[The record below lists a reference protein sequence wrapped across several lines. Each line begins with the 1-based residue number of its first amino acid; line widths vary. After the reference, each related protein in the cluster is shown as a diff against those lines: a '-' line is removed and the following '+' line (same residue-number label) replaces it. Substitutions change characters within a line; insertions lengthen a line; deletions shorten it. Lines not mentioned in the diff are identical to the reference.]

1 MQDFEKLG
9 AFYLGKTD
17 KGTLLYNSKDLVT
30 HAICVGMTGSG
41 KTGLCLSL
49 LEEAAIDGIPAIVID
64 PKGDLSNL
72 LLTFPKLQGSDFEP
86 WVTEEEAQKQGI
98 SKTQLSENT
107 AKTWSDGLEKWGQDG
122 ARIQRLMDSADF
134 NIYTPGSNAGLPISV
149 LRSFDAPSE
158 KTRDDRE
165 AFREIIA
172 STATALLALLQIDA
186 DPLQSREH
194 ILISKL
200 LENAW
205 SAGNSLD
212 LPALIGQIQSPPVTR
227 IGVMELDSF
236 YPAKERFGLAVL
248 LNNLLASPGFEA
260 WMEGEALD
268 IKNLLYTAKG
278 KPRVSIISIAHLND
292 AERMFFVTLL
302 LNQAVSWMRT
312 QPGTSSLRAILYMDE
327 IFGYFPPVANPPS
340 KRPLLTL
347 LKQARAFGVGVVLAT
362 QNPVDLD
369 YKGLS
374 NCGTW
379 FIGRLQ
385 TERDKAR
392 LVEGLVGAATASG
405 GKADPAALDK
415 LLSSLAKRVFLVNN
429 VHTGEMEVFE
439 TRWALSY
446 LAGPVTRTQIKTLM
460 AAKKAAIAPADG
472 TGVAP
477 AGRSAAAEAV
487 AASAASARP
496 VLGPEIPQYFLP
508 HSGTGAPYYQPVLL
522 ARLQSRYVDA
532 KTKID
537 YTEDI
542 TVGTPITADVIP
554 VKWED
559 AEVLSIDIENLEGS
573 PAENAQFDELPS
585 IGTKPKSYAGWT
597 KDLITYIAANRKMEV
612 FVSPGTKIISEVG
625 ESEGDFRIRITSK
638 MREERDEAVE
648 NLRQDY
654 APKQASLDERLRRA
668 QQAQQKEQEQA
679 TGQTLSTVLSVGT
692 SLLGA
697 FLGRKMLTATEMGRV
712 GSAVKS
718 GLKTV
723 KERGDVARAG
733 ETIEVI
739 AEQKTQLEADF
750 KTDTETLQAKFDV
763 AKEEFTTVSI
773 APKRTNIAVRL
784 FALGWAPGPLSDFK
798 G

>member
-9 AFYLGKTD
+9 AFYLGRTD

-30 HAICVGMTGSG
+30 HAVCVGMTGSG

-49 LEEAAIDGIPAIVID
+49 LEEAAIDGIPAIIID

-72 LLTFPKLQGSDFEP
+72 LLTFPKLAGADFEP
-86 WVTEEEAQKQGI
+86 WVMEEEAQKQGI
-98 SKTQLSENT
+98 SKQQLAENT
-107 AKTWSDGLEKWGQDG
+107 AKMWSDGLAKWDQDG
-122 ARIQRLMDSADF
+122 ARIQRLRDSADF

-149 LRSFDAPSE
+149 LRSFDAPSAE
-158 KTRDDRE
+158 TRDDRE
-165 AFREIIA
+165 AFRERIA
-172 STATALLALLQIDA
+172 STSTALLALLQIDA

-194 ILISKL
+194 ILLSKL
-200 LENAW
+200 FENAW
-205 SAGNSLD
+205 SKGDTLD
-212 LPALIGQIQSPPVTR
+212 LPTLIGQIQAPPVTR

-236 YPAKERFGLAVL
+236 FPPKDRFALAIQ

-260 WMEGEALD
+260 WLEGEALD

-278 KPRVSIISIAHLND
+278 TPRLSILSIAHLND

-302 LNQAVSWMRT
+302 LNQTVSWMRT

-340 KRPLLTL
+340 KQPLLTL
-347 LKQARAFGVGVVLAT
+347 LKQARAFGVGVMLAT

-392 LVEGLVGAATASG
+392 LVEGLVGAATAAG

-429 VHTGEMEVFE
+429 VHTGTMEVFE

-446 LAGPVTRTQIKTLM
+446 LAGPVTRAQIKILM
-460 AAKKAAIAPADG
+460 AAKKAAANATEPAAKPG
-472 TGVAP
+472 A
-477 AGRSAAAEAV
+477 RSAVAEAI
-487 AASAASARP
+487 ATSAASARP
-496 VLGPEIPQYFLP
+496 VLPPEISQFFLP
-508 HSGTGAPYYQPVLL
+508 HSGSTAPVYQPVLM
-522 ARLQSRYVDA
+522 AHLQARYVDT
-532 KTKID
+532 KTGID

-542 TVGTPITADVIP
+542 TVGTPITTDVIP

-559 AEVLSIDIENLEGS
+559 AEVLSLDIENLEAN
-573 PAENAQFDELPS
+573 PEENAQFDELPS
-585 IGTKPKSYAGWT
+585 IGSKVKSYAGWT
-597 KDLITYIAANRKMEV
+597 KDLITYIAANRKLEV
-612 FVSPGTKIISEVG
+612 YVSPSTKMISEVG
-625 ESEGDFRIRITSK
+625 ESEGDFRIRITAK

-648 NLRQDY
+648 NLRHDY
-654 APKQASLDERLRRA
+654 APKVASLDEKIRRA
-668 QQAQQKEQEQA
+668 QLAQQKEQEQA
-679 TGQTLSTVLSVGT
+679 TGATLSTVLSVGT

-697 FLGRKMLTATEMGRV
+697 FLGKKMMSATEMGRV

-733 ETIEVI
+733 ETVE
-739 AEQKTQLEADF
+739 ALAQQKEQLEADF
-750 KTDTETLQAKFDV
+750 KTDTETLQAKYDV
-763 AKEEFTTVSI
+763 QKEEFNTVSI
-773 APKRTNIAVRL
+773 CPKKTNIVVRL
-784 FALGWAPGPLSDFK
+784 FALGWASAPLSDFK